1 MSGETLLRCR
11 DLHAGYA
18 GQAVVRGVDLE
29 ARGGEIVALLGPNGA
44 GKTTTL
50 MTVAGLLRPI
60 SGDIDFLGEPITA
73 KAPHRMA
80 RRGLSFVPDDRALFG
95 SLTVRENLRVA
106 SRSIAALDRAL
117 DYFPALLPRL
127 DTRAGALSGGEQQML
142 VIARGLVS
150 EPRVL
155 MIDELSM
162 GLAPVIVAQVL
173 AAVRRIADET
183 GAAVLLVEQHV
194 RQALEVA
201 DRTVVLVHGDVR
213 MAERAEVL
221 RASPDLL
228 ERAYLGGSVEAS
240 AAPEAMA

>member
-1 MSGETLLRCR
+1 
-11 DLHAGYA
+11 
-18 GQAVVRGVDLE
+18 
-29 ARGGEIVALLGPNGA
+29 
-44 GKTTTL
+44 
-50 MTVAGLLRPI
+50 
-60 SGDIDFLGEPITA
+60 
-73 KAPHRMA
+73 
-80 RRGLSFVPDDRALFG
+80 
-95 SLTVRENLRVA
+95 
-106 SRSIAALDRAL
+106 
-117 DYFPALLPRL
+117 
-127 DTRAGALSGGEQQML
+127 
-142 VIARGLVS
+142 
-150 EPRVL
+150 
-155 MIDELSM
+155 
-162 GLAPVIVAQVL
+162 VIVSQVL